1 MKARLIRDGMAWPLV
16 IKKLVGGLMIDDCIR
31 RDESSVAMVSSG
43 KPEATEIGLE
53 ILRQGGNA
61 IDAAVAVGFAMGVAE
76 PATSGLGGGGFM
88 TVKTPDMHTPL
99 FIDFREYAPEN
110 ATSDMW
116 EFGEDGKVLNKENAI
131 GPKSVSVPGEVA
143 GLLHALNKYGTLT
156 PEQVMKPSISLAKE
170 GIVVSSMLEK
180 MLKQYEKYL
189 INCEDATRIY
199 LNNKKGFKQG
209 DLLKNPD
216 LASTLE
222 RIATNGPTEFYQG
235 QTGRAILDKL
245 EEAGGLITKK
255 DMCDYT
261 VEEKEP
267 VIGSYRGY
275 TIISSPPPS
284 SGGTHII
291 QALNILESFDVG
303 AMEVNSVEYLHLFSE
318 ALKLSY
324 EDRARFMADTN
335 FIDVPLKGLRS
346 KKYSEKLVD
355 KINMDLARVP
365 SCYDPWTYE
374 HDDTTHYSIADE
386 AGNMVS
392 VTKTINHF
400 FGACMVAKDSG
411 VLLNDT
417 MADFSTKKYDVN
429 AVERRKKPLS
439 TMSPTIILKEGKPFA
454 VIGSPGG
461 VRIISVVVQMISK
474 LIDHQMDIQEAIES
488 PRITQDASNRLLFE
502 SRIHPNVVK
511 RLDEMGHEMVQ
522 CSAYDKKMGGVNAL
536 MYTPTGKLVGG
547 ADPRRDGIAKGL

>member
-1 MKARLIRDGMAWPLV
+1 
-16 IKKLVGGLMIDDCIR
+16 MIDDFIR

-43 KPEATEIGLE
+43 KPEATDIGLE
-53 ILRQGGNA
+53 VLKQGGNA

-88 TVKTPDMHTPL
+88 TVKTPDMLTPL
-99 FIDFREYAPEN
+99 FIDFREYAPEK
-110 ATSDMW
+110 ASSDMW
-116 EFGEDGKVLNKENAI
+116 DFGEDGKVRNRENAI

-143 GLLHALNKYGTLT
+143 GLLHALNKYGTLS
-156 PEQVMKPSISLAKE
+156 PKEVLQPSINLARD
-170 GIVVSSMLEK
+170 GIVVSEMLEK
-180 MLKQYEKYL
+180 MLNQYEKYL
-189 INCEDATRIY
+189 INCEDATRVY
-199 LNNKKGFKQG
+199 LNDKKGFKKG

-216 LASTLE
+216 LAQTLE
-222 RIATNGPTEFYQG
+222 RIAEYGSSEFYQG
-235 QTGRAILDKL
+235 KTGQAIIDKL
-245 EEAGGLITKK
+245 KACGGLITSK
-255 DMCDYT
+255 DMYDYT

-267 VIGSYRGY
+267 VIGTYRGY

-291 QALNILESFDVG
+291 QALNILESFDVQ
-303 AMEVNSVEYLHLFSE
+303 AMQVNSTEYLHLFSE

-355 KINMDLARVP
+355 KINMSYARVP
-365 SCYDPWTYE
+365 GCYDPWTYE

-400 FGACMVAKDSG
+400 FGACMVAKDTG
-411 VLLNDT
+411 ILLNDT

-439 TMSPTIILKEGKPFA
+439 TMSPTIVLKDGQPFA

-461 VRIISVVVQMISK
+461 VRIISVVVQLISK
-474 LIDHQMDIQEAIES
+474 LIDHKMDIQEAIES

-502 SRIHPNVVK
+502 SRIHPRVIKN
-511 RLDEMGHEMVQ
+511 LGDMGHEMVQ
-522 CSAYDKKMGGVNAL
+522 CQAFDKKMGGVNAL
-536 MYTPTGKLVGG
+536 MYQKDGKLIGG